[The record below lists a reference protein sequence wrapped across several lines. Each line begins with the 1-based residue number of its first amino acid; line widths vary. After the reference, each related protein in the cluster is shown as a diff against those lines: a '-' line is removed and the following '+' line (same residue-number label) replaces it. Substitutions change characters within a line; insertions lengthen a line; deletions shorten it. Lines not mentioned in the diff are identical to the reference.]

1 MKYAVV
7 NKPKKRNHVPFKDQ
21 VGEIIKSYKDYN
33 DENKNIYTL
42 KFGDIE
48 EYFFEDEIKILKE
61 KEKIDTTLKY
71 LKNFKHIKRENYPN
85 DVPMIPQGYD
95 DDSLY
100 SLYNPNKKKIN
111 NNSVYFSWEDSIFAS
126 HPVCGYFDNRD
137 YLQILKY
144 INGDFFRTKKDA
156 IINKNKMI
164 DSIYKNFDKMKD
176 WAGIERAIFNDETLN
191 RGSLENIKLS
201 KFSNHKKFKHYY
213 KICCNREFN
222 TFTIEK
228 QNIVPSAIMCFDYA
242 VGNFFITKS
251 EAENSVMYKKM
262 KTFFKE
268 QKNHRI

>member
-7 NKPKKRNHVPFKDQ
+7 RNPKKRSHVPFRDH
-21 VGEIIKSYKDYN
+21 VGEVIKTYKG
-33 DENKNIYTL
+33 ENENIYTL

-48 EYFFEDEIKILKE
+48 EYFFEDEIWMIKE
-61 KEKIDTTLKY
+61 KEEKIDTTLKY

-95 DDSLY
+95 IGQYDSV
-100 SLYNPNKKKIN
+100 KTN
-111 NNSVYFSWEDSIFAS
+111 NNSVYYSWEQPIIDQPI
-126 HPVCGYFDNRD
+126 CEYFDNKD
-137 YLQILKY
+137 YLHILKY
-144 INGDFFRTKKDA
+144 ISGDFFRTENDA
-156 IINKNKMI
+156 RNNKNKI
-164 DSIYKNFDKMKD
+164 LDSIYKNFDKMKD
-176 WAGIERAIFNDETLN
+176 WASIERAIFNDETLN
-191 RGSLENIKLS
+191 RGSLDNIKLS
-201 KFSNHKKFKHYY
+201 KFFNHKKFKHYY

-228 QNIVPSAIMCFDYA
+228 QNIVSSAIMCFDYA